1 MDPEVLSMQ
10 IHFLLEARRTN
21 VIPAAKFA
29 GCLVNKKE
37 HIQLYTLYMYIIQ
50 RTKKRFLWKHS
61 LEEKSWL
68 ELFHICLWWVP
79 EDVYHCLPLSTI
91 PYHNIPLSTIPYHT
105 IPCYTTSGEG
115 SRGMS
120 TKGKRQRWHS
130 GVTFAQGGK
139 EIPSRGRNFYIE
151 HNFRSKAYLECYAIH
166 FIPFPQHWNLKT
178 CCSHD
183 F

>member
-61 LEEKSWL
+61 LKEKSWL

-139 EIPSRGRNFYIE
+139 EIPSQRQKLLYWTQFQEQRIFRMLCNTFYI
-151 HNFRSKAYLECYAIH
+151 FSTT
-166 FIPFPQHWNLKT
+166 LKT
-178 CCSHD
+178 CCAHD

>member
-1 MDPEVLSMQ
+1 MQ

-37 HIQLYTLYMYIIQ
+37 HIHCIHCILYSAPRSSFCENIVQKKNPDLSFFTFVSGGSQ
-50 RTKKRFLWKHS
+50 RMST
-61 LEEKSWL
+61 
-68 ELFHICLWWVP
+68 I
-79 EDVYHCLPLSTI
+79 VYHTI
-91 PYHNIPLSTIPYHT
+91 PSHTIPLSTIPYHT

-166 FIPFPQHWNLKT
+166 FISFPQH
-178 CCSHD
+178 
-183 F
+183 